1 MEYEEIKSKVFS
13 FEKVGD
19 SIEGE
24 LIDVSEGKFGMD
36 YVIQKD
42 NEDYTI
48 FGTAVLRNKMK
59 SVKIG
64 EYVKITFEGLVEGK
78 NENPY
83 KNWKVEKAISE
94 KKV

>member
-64 EYVKITFEGLVEGK
+64 EKVKITFLGLVESK
-78 NENPY
+78 HDNPY